1 MAKPVTLVFESRLPA
16 TGAAVWEWIT
26 SVRGISTEMW
36 PFFRMTVPRDIRSL
50 ADVDFHPGRRLFRSR
65 VFLFGIV
72 PIDYSDL
79 TLLELTPG
87 NGFVEQSPMG
97 SMKLWR
103 HERRIQTAHP
113 GDVVT
118 ITDRLTFESRWASGL
133 VVWFIKKVFQH
144 RHAVLRRHFGG
155 DVGDRAGLRADQP
168 PRW

>member
-1 MAKPVTLVFESRLPA
+1 
-16 TGAAVWEWIT
+16 
-26 SVRGISTEMW
+26 
-36 PFFRMTVPRDIRSL
+36 
-50 ADVDFHPGRRLFRSR
+50 

-118 ITDRLTFESRWASGL
+118 VTDRLTFEPGWASAL
-133 VVWFIKKVFQH
+133 VVRFIKKVFEH
-144 RHAVLRRHFGG
+144 RHDVLRRHFGA
-155 DVGDRAGLRADQP
+155 GDRARLRADQP